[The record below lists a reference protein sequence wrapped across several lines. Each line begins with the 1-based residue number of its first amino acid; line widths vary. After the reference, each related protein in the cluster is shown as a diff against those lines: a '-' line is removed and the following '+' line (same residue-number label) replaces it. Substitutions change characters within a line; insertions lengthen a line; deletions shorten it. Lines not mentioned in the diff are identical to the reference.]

1 MPIEILM
8 PALSP
13 TMSKTGGKI
22 VKWCKKEQDRV
33 EVGDVIAEIETDKAI
48 MEFESVDEGVLAK
61 ILVSEGASGVP
72 VNQPIALMLEEGED
86 NSALDNYVPASTTN
100 VEAKK
105 EVEAHSS
112 TSSNSS
118 VPYGSSMSS
127 NSSASLNPST
137 LSNPLMS
144 SNPSVSP
151 NTSMPS
157 NSSVSSQCLTLGSRK
172 EENIKTI
179 GSRIKISPL
188 AKKMAQNENLDI
200 KRLKGTGPYG
210 RIIKADVLE
219 FLDGGIQIENCERL
233 SEDFIVEAS
242 NMRQVIAQR
251 LVESKQNIPHFY
263 LTVDCRVDKLI
274 SLKNEINSADENNKV
289 TINDLII
296 KAVAFS
302 MKKFPDVNSS
312 WIDDKILRYAN
323 IDISIAV
330 ALEDGL
336 ITPIVKN
343 ADKKS
348 ILFISKEVKDLVS
361 RARSGKLR
369 PEEFQGGGFTISNLG
384 MFGIKTF
391 SAIINPPQSCIMAV
405 GTSKKQPIVIN
416 EKIEIAEIM
425 TVTLSVDHRTVDG
438 ALGAKFL
445 NAFKHYIENPLAM
458 LLESA

>member
-22 VKWCKKEQDRV
+22 VKWCKKEQDKV
-33 EVGDVIAEIETDKAI
+33 EIGDVIAEIETDKAI

-61 ILVSEGASGVP
+61 ILVSEGTSGVP

-86 NSALDNYVPASTTN
+86 KSALDSVSATN
-100 VEAKK
+100 TKADK
-105 EVEAHSS
+105 EVEADF
-112 TSSNSS
+112 S
-118 VPYGSSMSS
+118 V
-127 NSSASLNPST
+127 
-137 LSNPLMS
+137 S
-144 SNPSVSP
+144 SNPSISSSS
-151 NTSMPS
+151 SM
-157 NSSVSSQCLTLGSRK
+157 SSQCLTLVSRK
-172 EENIKTI
+172 EEGAEGRT
-179 GSRIKISPL
+179 KISPL
-188 AKKMAQNENLDI
+188 AKKIAQNENVDI
-200 KRLKGTGPYG
+200 KQLKGTGPYG
-210 RIIKADVLE
+210 RIIKDDVLE
-219 FLDGGIQIENCERL
+219 FLDQTKSYERFEENTT
-233 SEDFIVEAS
+233 VEVS

-263 LTVDCRVDKLI
+263 LTVDCHVDKLI
-274 SLKNEINSADENNKV
+274 SLKNEVNSVDENNKV

-302 MKKFPDVNSS
+302 MKKFPDINSS
-312 WIDDKILRYAN
+312 WIDTKIVRYSN

-343 ADKKS
+343 ADEKS
-348 ILFISKEVKDLVS
+348 VLSISKEVKDLVS
-361 RARSGKLR
+361 RARSGKLK

-405 GTSKKQPIVIN
+405 GESKKQPVVIS

-425 TVTLSVDHRTVDG
+425 TVTLSVDHRAVDG

-445 NAFKHYIENPLAM
+445 NAFKYYIENPTVM
-458 LLESA
+458 LLEPLLL

>member
-22 VKWCKKEQDRV
+22 VKWCKKEQDKV

-48 MEFESVDEGVLAK
+48 MEFESIDEGILAK

-86 NSALDNYVPASTTN
+86 ESALNNYT
-100 VEAKK
+100 
-105 EVEAHSS
+105 S
-112 TSSNSS
+112 TSTNN
-118 VPYGSSMSS
+118 VVEKEIKKVIE
-127 NSSASLNPST
+127 SAVDNQKSKHQDLNEKP
-137 LSNPLMS
+137 MGH
-144 SNPSVSP
+144 
-151 NTSMPS
+151 
-157 NSSVSSQCLTLGSRK
+157 SSVSFQHVTLESRK
-172 EENIKTI
+172 KEPVSATQMTEGYAEGRT
-179 GSRIKISPL
+179 KISPL
-188 AKKMAQNENLDI
+188 ARKIAQNENVDI

-210 RIIKADVLE
+210 RIIKADILE
-219 FLDGGIQIENCERL
+219 YLDQTKNYERYEENTIIEV
-233 SEDFIVEAS
+233 SS
-242 NMRQVIAQR
+242 MRQVIAQR

-263 LTVDCRVDKLI
+263 LTIDCYVDKLI
-274 SLKNEINSADENNKV
+274 SFKNEVNSADENNKV

-302 MKKFPDVNSS
+302 MKKIPDINSS
-312 WIDDKILRYAN
+312 WIDNKIVKYSN
-323 IDISIAV
+323 IDVSIAV
-330 ALEDGL
+330 ALEGGL

-343 ADKKS
+343 ADEKG
-348 ILFISKEVKDLVS
+348 ILSISKEVKDLVS

-405 GTSKKQPIVIN
+405 GASKKQPVVIG

-445 NAFKHYIENPLAM
+445 NAFKHYIENPTVM
-458 LLESA
+458 LL

>member
-22 VKWCKKEQDRV
+22 VKWCKKEQDKV
-33 EVGDVIAEIETDKAI
+33 EIGDVIAEIETDKAI

-61 ILVSEGASGVP
+61 ILVSEGTSGVP
-72 VNQPIALMLEEGED
+72 VNQLIALMLEEGED
-86 NSALDNYVPASTTN
+86 KSALDLASAVNTK
-100 VEAKK
+100 VEK
-105 EVEAHSS
+105 EVEADF
-112 TSSNSS
+112 SSNPSISS
-118 VPYGSSMSS
+118 SSSMSS
-127 NSSASLNPST
+127 
-137 LSNPLMS
+137 
-144 SNPSVSP
+144 
-151 NTSMPS
+151 
-157 NSSVSSQCLTLGSRK
+157 QCVTLGSKK
-172 EENIKTI
+172 EDRATEN
-179 GSRIKISPL
+179 RIKISPL
-188 AKKMAQNENLDI
+188 AKKIAQNEGVDI

-219 FLDGGIQIENCERL
+219 FLDQTKSYERFEENTT
-233 SEDFIVEAS
+233 VEVS

-263 LTVDCRVDKLI
+263 LTVDCHVDKLI
-274 SLKNEINSADENNKV
+274 SLKNEVNSANENNKV

-302 MKKFPDVNSS
+302 MKKFPDINSS
-312 WIDDKILRYAN
+312 WIDTKIVRYSN

-343 ADKKS
+343 ADEKS
-348 ILFISKEVKDLVS
+348 VLSISKEVKDLVS
-361 RARSGKLR
+361 RARSGKLK

-405 GTSKKQPIVIN
+405 GESKKQPVVIG
-416 EKIEIAEIM
+416 EKIEVAEIM
-425 TVTLSVDHRTVDG
+425 TVTLSVDHRAVDG

-445 NAFKHYIENPLAM
+445 NAFKYYIENPTVM
-458 LLESA
+458 LLEPLLL

>member
-22 VKWCKKEQDRV
+22 VKWCKKEQDKV
-33 EVGDVIAEIETDKAI
+33 EIGDVIAEIETDKAI

-61 ILVSEGASGVP
+61 ILVSEGTSGVP
-72 VNQPIALMLEEGED
+72 VNQLIALMLEEGED
-86 NSALDNYVPASTTN
+86 KSALDLASAINTK
-100 VEAKK
+100 VEK
-105 EVEAHSS
+105 EVGADF
-112 TSSNSS
+112 S
-118 VPYGSSMSS
+118 V
-127 NSSASLNPST
+127 
-137 LSNPLMS
+137 S
-144 SNPSVSP
+144 SNPSISSSSLMSP
-151 NTSMPS
+151 
-157 NSSVSSQCLTLGSRK
+157 QCVTLGSKK
-172 EENIKTI
+172 EDRATEN
-179 GSRIKISPL
+179 RIKVSPL
-188 AKKMAQNENLDI
+188 AKKIAQNEGVDI

-219 FLDGGIQIENCERL
+219 FLDQTKSYDRFEENTT
-233 SEDFIVEAS
+233 VEVS

-263 LTVDCRVDKLI
+263 LTVDCHVDKLI
-274 SLKNEINSADENNKV
+274 SLKNEVNSANENNKV

-302 MKKFPDVNSS
+302 MKKFPDINSS
-312 WIDDKILRYAN
+312 WIDTKIVRYSN

-343 ADKKS
+343 ADEKS
-348 ILFISKEVKDLVS
+348 VLSISKEVKDLVN

-405 GTSKKQPIVIN
+405 GASKKQPVVIS
-416 EKIEIAEIM
+416 EKIEIAEVM
-425 TVTLSVDHRTVDG
+425 TVTLSVDHRAVDG

-445 NAFKHYIENPLAM
+445 NAFKYYIENPAVM
-458 LLESA
+458 LLEPLLL

>member
-22 VKWCKKEQDRV
+22 VKWCKKEQDKV
-33 EVGDVIAEIETDKAI
+33 EIGDVIAEIETDKAI

-61 ILVSEGASGVP
+61 ILVSEGTGGVP
-72 VNQPIALMLEEGED
+72 VNQLIALMLEEGED
-86 NSALDNYVPASTTN
+86 KSALDLASAINTK
-100 VEAKK
+100 VEK
-105 EVEAHSS
+105 EVEADFSV
-112 TSSNSS
+112 SSNPSISS
-118 VPYGSSMSS
+118 SSSMSS
-127 NSSASLNPST
+127 
-137 LSNPLMS
+137 
-144 SNPSVSP
+144 
-151 NTSMPS
+151 
-157 NSSVSSQCLTLGSRK
+157 QCVTLGSKK
-172 EENIKTI
+172 EDRATEN
-179 GSRIKISPL
+179 RIKVSPL
-188 AKKMAQNENLDI
+188 AKKIAQNEGVDI

-219 FLDGGIQIENCERL
+219 FLDQTKSYERFEENTT
-233 SEDFIVEAS
+233 VEVS

-263 LTVDCRVDKLI
+263 LTVDCHVDKLI
-274 SLKNEINSADENNKV
+274 SLKNEVNSANENNKV

-302 MKKFPDVNSS
+302 MKKFPDINSS
-312 WIDDKILRYAN
+312 WIDTKIVRYSN

-343 ADKKS
+343 ADEKS
-348 ILFISKEVKDLVS
+348 VLSISKEVKDLVS
-361 RARSGKLR
+361 RARSGKLK

-405 GTSKKQPIVIN
+405 GESKKQPVVIG

-425 TVTLSVDHRTVDG
+425 TVTLSVDHRAVDG

-445 NAFKHYIENPLAM
+445 NAFKYYIENPTVM
-458 LLESA
+458 LLEPLLL

>member
-22 VKWCKKEQDRV
+22 VKWHKKEQDKV

-61 ILVSEGASGVP
+61 ILVIEGTSGVP
-72 VNQPIALMLEEGED
+72 VNQLIALMLEEGED
-86 NSALDNYVPASTTN
+86 SSVLNNYTSTSINSAV
-100 VEAKK
+100 KK
-105 EVEAHSS
+105 EVTKSAVDNQKSEHQDLNGKP
-112 TSSNSS
+112 TSHSS
-118 VPYGSSMSS
+118 VPFQRVTRRKE
-127 NSSASLNPST
+127 P
-137 LSNPLMS
+137 
-144 SNPSVSP
+144 
-151 NTSMPS
+151 
-157 NSSVSSQCLTLGSRK
+157 VSSTGMTEGYVEGR
-172 EENIKTI
+172 T
-179 GSRIKISPL
+179 KISPL
-188 AKKMAQNENLDI
+188 AKKIAQNEGVDV

-219 FLDGGIQIENCERL
+219 SLSSGIHTESPE
-233 SEDFIVEAS
+233 IVEVS

-251 LVESKQNIPHFY
+251 LTESKQNVPHFY
-263 LTVDCRVDKLI
+263 LTVDCQVDKLI

-302 MKKFPDVNSS
+302 MKKFPDINSS
-312 WIDDKILRYAN
+312 WIDNKILRYSN

-343 ADKKS
+343 ADKKG
-348 ILFISKEVKDLVS
+348 ILSISKEVKDLVS
-361 RARSGKLR
+361 RARSGKLK

-384 MFGIKTF
+384 MFGIKAF

-405 GTSKKQPIVIN
+405 GASKKQPIVIN

-425 TVTLSVDHRTVDG
+425 TVTLSVDHRAVDG
-438 ALGAKFL
+438 ALGAKESSGDAYL
-445 NAFKHYIENPLAM
+445 KPISIVITKLIPLS
-458 LLESA
+458 L

>member
-22 VKWCKKEQDRV
+22 VKWCKKEQDKV
-33 EVGDVIAEIETDKAI
+33 EIGDVIAEIETDKAI

-61 ILVSEGASGVP
+61 ILVSEGTSGVP
-72 VNQPIALMLEEGED
+72 VNHPIALILEEGED
-86 NSALDNYVPASTTN
+86 KSALDSVSATN
-100 VEAKK
+100 TKAEK
-105 EVEAHSS
+105 EVEADF
-112 TSSNSS
+112 S
-118 VPYGSSMSS
+118 VS
-127 NSSASLNPST
+127 
-137 LSNPLMS
+137 SNPLIS
-144 SNPSVSP
+144 S
-151 NTSMPS
+151 
-157 NSSVSSQCLTLGSRK
+157 SSLMSSQCLKLGSRK
-172 EENIKTI
+172 EEGAEGRT
-179 GSRIKISPL
+179 KISPL
-188 AKKMAQNENLDI
+188 AKKIAQNENVDI
-200 KRLKGTGPYG
+200 KQLKGTGPYG
-210 RIIKADVLE
+210 RIIKDDVLE
-219 FLDGGIQIENCERL
+219 FLDQTKSYERFEENTT
-233 SEDFIVEAS
+233 VEVS

-263 LTVDCRVDKLI
+263 LTVDCHVDKLI
-274 SLKNEINSADENNKV
+274 SLKNEVNSVDENNKV

-302 MKKFPDVNSS
+302 MKKFPDINSS
-312 WIDDKILRYAN
+312 WIDTKIVRYSN

-343 ADKKS
+343 ADEKS
-348 ILFISKEVKDLVS
+348 VLSISKEVKDLVG
-361 RARSGKLR
+361 RARSGKLK

-405 GTSKKQPIVIN
+405 GESKKQPVVIG

-425 TVTLSVDHRTVDG
+425 TVTLSVDHRAVDG

-445 NAFKHYIENPLAM
+445 NAFKYYIENPTVM
-458 LLESA
+458 LLEPLLL

>member
-13 TMSKTGGKI
+13 TMSKIGGKI
-22 VKWCKKEQDRV
+22 VKWCKKEQDKV

-48 MEFESVDEGVLAK
+48 MEFESIDEGILAK

-86 NSALDNYVPASTTN
+86 ESALNNYTSTSTNNVVEKEIKKVIESAVDNQKSKHQDLNEKPTGHSPVSFQRVTLESRN
-100 VEAKK
+100 Q
-105 EVEAHSS
+105 EVWIPVSS
-112 TSSNSS
+112 TGMTEG
-118 VPYGSSMSS
+118 YAEGR
-127 NSSASLNPST
+127 T
-137 LSNPLMS
+137 
-144 SNPSVSP
+144 
-151 NTSMPS
+151 
-157 NSSVSSQCLTLGSRK
+157 
-172 EENIKTI
+172 
-179 GSRIKISPL
+179 KISPL
-188 AKKMAQNENLDI
+188 AKKIAQNENVDI

-210 RIIKADVLE
+210 RIIKADILE
-219 FLDGGIQIENCERL
+219 CLDQTKNYERYEENTIIEV
-233 SEDFIVEAS
+233 SS
-242 NMRQVIAQR
+242 MRQVIAQR

-263 LTVDCRVDKLI
+263 LTIDCYVDKLV
-274 SLKNEINSADENNKV
+274 SLKNEVNSANENNKV

-302 MKKFPDVNSS
+302 MKKIPDINSS
-312 WIDDKILRYAN
+312 WIDNKIVKYSN

-330 ALEDGL
+330 ALEGGL

-343 ADKKS
+343 ADKKG
-348 ILFISKEVKDLVS
+348 ILSISKEVKDLVS
-361 RARSGKLR
+361 RARSGKLK

-405 GTSKKQPIVIN
+405 GASKKQPVVID

-425 TVTLSVDHRTVDG
+425 TVTLSVDHRAVDG

-445 NAFKHYIENPLAM
+445 NAFKHYIENPTVM
-458 LLESA
+458 LL

>member
-22 VKWCKKEQDRV
+22 VKWCKKEQDKV
-33 EVGDVIAEIETDKAI
+33 EIGDVIAEIETDKAI

-61 ILVSEGASGVP
+61 ILVSEGTSGVP
-72 VNQPIALMLEEGED
+72 VNQLIALMLEEGED
-86 NSALDNYVPASTTN
+86 KSALDLASAINTK
-100 VEAKK
+100 VEK
-105 EVEAHSS
+105 EVEADF
-112 TSSNSS
+112 S
-118 VPYGSSMSS
+118 V
-127 NSSASLNPST
+127 
-137 LSNPLMS
+137 S
-144 SNPSVSP
+144 SNPSI
-151 NTSMPS
+151 
-157 NSSVSSQCLTLGSRK
+157 SSSSLMSSQCVTLGSKK
-172 EENIKTI
+172 EDRATEN
-179 GSRIKISPL
+179 RIKVSPL
-188 AKKMAQNENLDI
+188 AKKIAQNEGVDI

-219 FLDGGIQIENCERL
+219 FLDQTKSYERFEENTT
-233 SEDFIVEAS
+233 VEVS

-263 LTVDCRVDKLI
+263 LTVDCHVDKLI
-274 SLKNEINSADENNKV
+274 SLKNEVNSANENNKV

-302 MKKFPDVNSS
+302 MKKFPDINSS
-312 WIDDKILRYAN
+312 WIDTKIVRYSN

-343 ADKKS
+343 ADEKS
-348 ILFISKEVKDLVS
+348 VLSISKEVKDLVN

-405 GTSKKQPIVIN
+405 GASKKQPVVIS
-416 EKIEIAEIM
+416 EKIEIAEVM
-425 TVTLSVDHRTVDG
+425 TVTLSVDHRAVDG
-438 ALGAKFL
+438 ALGSKFL
-445 NAFKHYIENPLAM
+445 NAFKYYIENPTVM
-458 LLESA
+458 LLEPLLL

>member
-22 VKWCKKEQDRV
+22 VKWHKKEQDKV

-48 MEFESVDEGVLAK
+48 MEFESIDEGVLAK
-61 ILVSEGASGVP
+61 ILVTEGTSGVP
-72 VNQPIALMLEEGED
+72 VNQPIALMLEDGED
-86 NSALDNYVPASTTN
+86 ESALDNYVSASATN
-100 VEAKK
+100 IEAKK
-105 EVEAHSS
+105 EVETNSLVP
-112 TSSNSS
+112 SNSS
-118 VPYGSSMSS
+118 INSPMSS
-127 NSSASLNPST
+127 NSS
-137 LSNPLMS
+137 M
-144 SNPSVSP
+144 
-151 NTSMPS
+151 
-157 NSSVSSQCLTLGSRK
+157 SSQCLTLGSRK
-172 EENIKTI
+172 EEGTE
-179 GSRIKISPL
+179 GRTKISPL
-188 AKKMAQNENLDI
+188 AKKIAQNEGVNVQQ
-200 KRLKGTGPYG
+200 LKGTGPYG

-219 FLDGGIQIENCERL
+219 SLGSGIHTESPEK
-233 SEDFIVEAS
+233 DTIVEVS

-251 LVESKQNIPHFY
+251 LTESKQNVPHFY
-263 LTVDCRVDKLI
+263 LTVDCQVDKLI

-296 KAVAFS
+296 KAAAFS
-302 MKKFPDVNSS
+302 MKKFPDINSS
-312 WIDDKILRYAN
+312 WIDNKILKYSN
-323 IDISIAV
+323 VDISIAV

-343 ADKKS
+343 ADKKG
-348 ILFISKEVKDLVS
+348 ILSISKEVKDLVS

-384 MFGIKTF
+384 MFGIKAF

-405 GTSKKQPIVIN
+405 GASKKQPIVMN

-425 TVTLSVDHRTVDG
+425 TVTLSVDHRAVDG

-445 NAFKHYIENPLAM
+445 NAFKHYIENPLVMFIETAVTY
-458 LLESA
+458 

>member
-13 TMSKTGGKI
+13 TMSKNGGKI
-22 VKWCKKEQDRV
+22 VKWHKKEQDKV

-48 MEFESVDEGVLAK
+48 MEFESVDEGVIAK
-61 ILVSEGASGVP
+61 ILVTEGTSGVP
-72 VNQPIALMLEEGED
+72 VNQPIALMLEEGEGE
-86 NSALDNYVPASTTN
+86 SALDNYVSASATN
-100 VEAKK
+100 IEAKK
-105 EVEAHSS
+105 EVETNPSVPSNSS
-112 TSSNSS
+112 MLPNSSISSNSS
-118 VPYGSSMSS
+118 I
-127 NSSASLNPST
+127 
-137 LSNPLMS
+137 LSNPPMS
-144 SNPSVSP
+144 F
-151 NTSMPS
+151 
-157 NSSVSSQCLTLGSRK
+157 NSSISSQCLTLGSNSSMSSQCVTLGSRK
-172 EENIKTI
+172 EEDTKTTE
-179 GSRIKISPL
+179 GRIKISPL
-188 AKKMAQNENLDI
+188 AKKIAQNEGVDVQQ
-200 KRLKGTGPYG
+200 LKGTGPYG

-219 FLDGGIQIENCERL
+219 SLGSGTRIESRERPE
-233 SEDFIVEAS
+233 EDTMVEVS

-251 LVESKQNIPHFY
+251 LTESKQNVPHFY

-302 MKKFPDVNSS
+302 MKKFPDINSS
-312 WIDDKILRYAN
+312 WIDNKILKYSN
-323 IDISIAV
+323 VDISIAV

-343 ADKKS
+343 ADKKG
-348 ILFISKEVKDLVS
+348 ILSISKEVKDLVS

-384 MFGIKTF
+384 MFGIKAF

-405 GTSKKQPIVIN
+405 GASKKQPIVMN

-425 TVTLSVDHRTVDG
+425 TVTLSVDHRAVDG

-445 NAFKHYIENPLAM
+445 NAFKHYIESPLAM
-458 LLESA
+458 LI

>member
-22 VKWCKKEQDRV
+22 VKWHKKEQDKV

-61 ILVSEGASGVP
+61 ILVTEGISGVP

-86 NSALDNYVPASTTN
+86 SSVLNNYTSTSINSAV
-100 VEAKK
+100 KK
-105 EVEAHSS
+105 EVTKSAVDNQKSEHQDLNGKP
-112 TSSNSS
+112 TSH
-118 VPYGSSMSS
+118 
-127 NSSASLNPST
+127 
-137 LSNPLMS
+137 
-144 SNPSVSP
+144 
-151 NTSMPS
+151 
-157 NSSVSSQCLTLGSRK
+157 SSVSFQRMTRRK
-172 EENIKTI
+172 EPVSATQMTEGYAEGRT
-179 GSRIKISPL
+179 KISPL
-188 AKKMAQNENLDI
+188 AKKIAQNEGVDV
-200 KRLKGTGPYG
+200 KQLKGTGPYG

-219 FLDGGIQIENCERL
+219 FLDGDIQIKNHER
-233 SEDFIVEAS
+233 SNEDTVVKVS

-251 LVESKQNIPHFY
+251 LTESKQNVPHFY
-263 LTVDCRVDKLI
+263 LTADCQVDKLI
-274 SLKNEINSADENNKV
+274 SLKNEISSADENNKV

-296 KAVAFS
+296 KAAAFS
-302 MKKFPDVNSS
+302 MKKFPDINSS
-312 WIDDKILRYAN
+312 WIDNKILKYSN
-323 IDISIAV
+323 VDISIAV

-343 ADKKS
+343 ADKKG
-348 ILFISKEVKDLVS
+348 ILSISKEVKDLVS

-384 MFGIKTF
+384 MFGIKAF

-405 GTSKKQPIVIN
+405 GASKKQPIVMN

-425 TVTLSVDHRTVDG
+425 TVTLSVDHRAVDG

-445 NAFKHYIENPLAM
+445 NAFKYYIENPVAM
-458 LLESA
+458 FLEYC

>member
-1 MPIEILM
+1 MNRSLNAKSMPIEILM

-22 VKWCKKEQDRV
+22 VKWHKKEQDKV

-48 MEFESVDEGVLAK
+48 MEFESIDEGVLAK
-61 ILVSEGASGVP
+61 ILVTEGTSGVP

-86 NSALDNYVPASTTN
+86 ESALNNYTSTSINSAV
-100 VEAKK
+100 KK
-105 EVEAHSS
+105 EVTKSAVDNQKSEHQDLNGKPISHSS
-112 TSSNSS
+112 VSFQR
-118 VPYGSSMSS
+118 V
-127 NSSASLNPST
+127 T
-137 LSNPLMS
+137 LE
-144 SNPSVSP
+144 SNPS
-151 NTSMPS
+151 M
-157 NSSVSSQCLTLGSRK
+157 SSQCLTLGSRK
-172 EENIKTI
+172 EEDTKTTE
-179 GSRIKISPL
+179 GRIKISPL
-188 AKKMAQNENLDI
+188 AKKIAQNEGVNVQQ
-200 KRLKGTGPYG
+200 LKGTGPYG

-219 FLDGGIQIENCERL
+219 FLGSGIHNESPEK
-233 SEDFIVEAS
+233 DTIVEVS

-251 LVESKQNIPHFY
+251 LTESKQNVPHFY
-263 LTVDCRVDKLI
+263 LTVDCQVDKLI

-302 MKKFPDVNSS
+302 MKKFPDINSS
-312 WIDDKILRYAN
+312 WIDNKILKYSN
-323 IDISIAV
+323 VDISIAV

-343 ADKKS
+343 ADKKG
-348 ILFISKEVKDLVS
+348 ILSISKEVKDLVS
-361 RARSGKLR
+361 RARSGKLK

-384 MFGIKTF
+384 MFGIKAF

-405 GTSKKQPIVIN
+405 GASKKQPIVMN

-445 NAFKHYIENPLAM
+445 NTFKHYIENPLVMFIETAVTY
-458 LLESA
+458 

>member
-22 VKWCKKEQDRV
+22 VKWHKKEQDKV

-61 ILVSEGASGVP
+61 ILVTEGTSGVP

-86 NSALDNYVPASTTN
+86 ESALGNYVSASATN
-100 VEAKK
+100 IEAKK
-105 EVEAHSS
+105 EVETNPSLP
-112 TSSNSS
+112 SNSS
-118 VPYGSSMSS
+118 I
-127 NSSASLNPST
+127 NP
-137 LSNPLMS
+137 PMS
-144 SNPSVSP
+144 SNPSMSSQRVTLESNP
-151 NTSMPS
+151 SM
-157 NSSVSSQCLTLGSRK
+157 SSQCLTLGSRRK
-172 EENIKTI
+172 EEWIPVSST
-179 GSRIKISPL
+179 GMTEGYAEGRIKISPL
-188 AKKMAQNENLDI
+188 AKKIAQNEGVNVQQ
-200 KRLKGTGPYG
+200 LKGTGPYG

-219 FLDGGIQIENCERL
+219 FLGSGIHTESPEK
-233 SEDFIVEAS
+233 DTIVEVS

-251 LVESKQNIPHFY
+251 LTESKQNVPHFY
-263 LTVDCRVDKLI
+263 LTVDCQVDKLI

-289 TINDLII
+289 TINDLVI

-302 MKKFPDVNSS
+302 MKKFPDINSS
-312 WIDDKILRYAN
+312 WIDNKILKYSN

-330 ALEDGL
+330 GLEDGL

-343 ADKKS
+343 ADKKG
-348 ILFISKEVKDLVS
+348 ILSISKEVKDLVS
-361 RARSGKLR
+361 RARSGKLK

-384 MFGIKTF
+384 MFGIKAF

-405 GTSKKQPIVIN
+405 GASKKQPIIVN
-416 EKIEIAEIM
+416 DKIEIAEIM
-425 TVTLSVDHRTVDG
+425 TVTLSVDHRAVDG

-445 NAFKHYIENPLAM
+445 NAFKHYIENPLVIFIETAVTY
-458 LLESA
+458 

>member
-22 VKWCKKEQDRV
+22 VKWCKKEQDKV
-33 EVGDVIAEIETDKAI
+33 EIGDVIAEIETDKAI

-61 ILVSEGASGVP
+61 ILVSEGTSGVP
-72 VNQPIALMLEEGED
+72 VNQLIALMLEEGED
-86 NSALDNYVPASTTN
+86 KSALDLASAINTK
-100 VEAKK
+100 VEK
-105 EVEAHSS
+105 EVEADF
-112 TSSNSS
+112 SSNPSISS
-118 VPYGSSMSS
+118 SSSMSS
-127 NSSASLNPST
+127 
-137 LSNPLMS
+137 
-144 SNPSVSP
+144 
-151 NTSMPS
+151 
-157 NSSVSSQCLTLGSRK
+157 QCVTLGSKK
-172 EENIKTI
+172 EDRAIEN
-179 GSRIKISPL
+179 RIKVSPL
-188 AKKMAQNENLDI
+188 AKKIAQNEGIDI

-210 RIIKADVLE
+210 RVIKADVLE
-219 FLDGGIQIENCERL
+219 FLDQTKSYERFEEN
-233 SEDFIVEAS
+233 ITVEVS

-263 LTVDCRVDKLI
+263 LTVDCHVDKLI
-274 SLKNEINSADENNKV
+274 SLKNEVNSANENNKV

-302 MKKFPDVNSS
+302 MKKFPDINSS
-312 WIDDKILRYAN
+312 WVDTKIVRYSN

-343 ADKKS
+343 ADEKS
-348 ILFISKEVKDLVS
+348 VLSISKEVKDLVS
-361 RARSGKLR
+361 RARSGKLK

-405 GTSKKQPIVIN
+405 GESKKQPVVIG

-425 TVTLSVDHRTVDG
+425 TVTLSVDHRAVDG

-445 NAFKHYIENPLAM
+445 NAFKYYIENPTVM
-458 LLESA
+458 LLEPLLL

>member
-13 TMSKTGGKI
+13 TMNKAGGKI
-22 VKWCKKEQDRV
+22 VKWCKKEQDKV

-61 ILVSEGASGVP
+61 ILVSEGTSGVP
-72 VNQPIALMLEEGED
+72 VNQAIALMLEEGED
-86 NSALDNYVPASTTN
+86 ESVLNLASANN
-100 VEAKK
+100 I
-105 EVEAHSS
+105 EVEKKVEVE
-112 TSSNSS
+112 SN
-118 VPYGSSMSS
+118 SSMSS
-127 NSSASLNPST
+127 I
-137 LSNPLMS
+137 LSD
-144 SNPSVSP
+144 SP
-151 NTSMPS
+151 I
-157 NSSVSSQCLTLGSRK
+157 SSQCLTRK
-172 EENIKTI
+172 EDTKTI
-179 GSRIKISPL
+179 ESRAKISPL
-188 AKKMAQNENLDI
+188 ARKIAQNEGVDI
-200 KRLKGTGPYG
+200 KRLKGTGPYD
-210 RIIKADVLE
+210 RIVKADVLE
-219 FLDGGIQIENCERL
+219 FLDKTKNYER
-233 SEDFIVEAS
+233 SERDTIVEVS

-263 LTVDCRVDKLI
+263 LTVDCNIDKLI
-274 SLKNEINSADENNKV
+274 SLKNAINSADENNKV

-302 MKKFPDVNSS
+302 MKKFPDINSS
-312 WIDDKILRYAN
+312 WIDNKIVRYSN

-330 ALEDGL
+330 ALDDGL
-336 ITPIVKN
+336 ITPIVKS

-348 ILFISKEVKDLVS
+348 ILSISKEVKDLVS

-405 GTSKKQPIVIN
+405 GASKKQPIVIG
-416 EKIEIAEIM
+416 EKIEVAEIM
-425 TVTLSVDHRTVDG
+425 TITLSVDHRAVDG

-445 NAFKHYIENPLAM
+445 NTFKHYMENPVAM
-458 LLESA
+458 FLEYC

>member
-22 VKWCKKEQDRV
+22 VKWCKKEQDKV
-33 EVGDVIAEIETDKAI
+33 EIGDVIAEIETDKAI

-61 ILVSEGASGVP
+61 ILVSEGTSGVP
-72 VNQPIALMLEEGED
+72 VNQLIALMLEEGED
-86 NSALDNYVPASTTN
+86 KSALDLASAINTK
-100 VEAKK
+100 VEK
-105 EVEAHSS
+105 EVEADFSV
-112 TSSNSS
+112 SSNPSISS
-118 VPYGSSMSS
+118 SSSMSS
-127 NSSASLNPST
+127 
-137 LSNPLMS
+137 
-144 SNPSVSP
+144 
-151 NTSMPS
+151 
-157 NSSVSSQCLTLGSRK
+157 QCVTLGSKK
-172 EENIKTI
+172 EDRATEN
-179 GSRIKISPL
+179 RIKVSPL
-188 AKKMAQNENLDI
+188 AKKIAQNEGVDI

-210 RIIKADVLE
+210 RVIKADVLE
-219 FLDGGIQIENCERL
+219 FLDQTKSYERFEENTT
-233 SEDFIVEAS
+233 VEVS

-263 LTVDCRVDKLI
+263 LTVDCHVDKLI
-274 SLKNEINSADENNKV
+274 SLKNEVNSANENNKV

-302 MKKFPDVNSS
+302 MKKFPDINSS
-312 WIDDKILRYAN
+312 WIDTKIVKYSN

-343 ADKKS
+343 ADEKS
-348 ILFISKEVKDLVS
+348 VLSISKEVKDLVS
-361 RARSGKLR
+361 RARSGKLK

-405 GTSKKQPIVIN
+405 GESKKQPVVIG

-425 TVTLSVDHRTVDG
+425 TVTLSVDHRAVDG

-445 NAFKHYIENPLAM
+445 NAFKYYIENPTVM
-458 LLESA
+458 LLEPLLL

>member
-22 VKWCKKEQDRV
+22 VKWCKKEQDKV
-33 EVGDVIAEIETDKAI
+33 EIGDVIAEIETDKAI

-61 ILVSEGASGVP
+61 ILVSEGTSGVP
-72 VNQPIALMLEEGED
+72 VNQLIALMLEEGED
-86 NSALDNYVPASTTN
+86 KSALDLASAINTK
-100 VEAKK
+100 VEK
-105 EVEAHSS
+105 EVEADFSV
-112 TSSNSS
+112 SSNPSISS
-118 VPYGSSMSS
+118 SSSMSS
-127 NSSASLNPST
+127 
-137 LSNPLMS
+137 
-144 SNPSVSP
+144 
-151 NTSMPS
+151 
-157 NSSVSSQCLTLGSRK
+157 QCVTLGSKK
-172 EENIKTI
+172 EDRATEN
-179 GSRIKISPL
+179 RIKVSPL
-188 AKKMAQNENLDI
+188 AKKIAQNEGVDI

-219 FLDGGIQIENCERL
+219 FLDQTKSYERFEENTT
-233 SEDFIVEAS
+233 VEVS
-242 NMRQVIAQR
+242 NMRQVIAKR

-263 LTVDCRVDKLI
+263 LTVDCHVDKLI
-274 SLKNEINSADENNKV
+274 SLKNEVNSANENNKV

-302 MKKFPDVNSS
+302 MKKFPDINSS
-312 WIDDKILRYAN
+312 WIDTKIVKYSN

-343 ADKKS
+343 ADEKS
-348 ILFISKEVKDLVS
+348 VLSISKEVKDLVN

-405 GTSKKQPIVIN
+405 GASKKQPVVIS
-416 EKIEIAEIM
+416 EKIEIAEVM
-425 TVTLSVDHRTVDG
+425 TVTLSVDHRAVDG

-445 NAFKHYIENPLAM
+445 NAFKYYIENPTVM
-458 LLESA
+458 LLEPLLL

>member
-1 MPIEILM
+1 MNRSLNAKSMPIEILM

-22 VKWCKKEQDRV
+22 VKWHKKEQDKV

-48 MEFESVDEGVLAK
+48 MEFESIDEGVLAK
-61 ILVSEGASGVP
+61 ILVTEGTSDVP

-86 NSALDNYVPASTTN
+86 ESALNNYTSTSINSAV
-100 VEAKK
+100 KK
-105 EVEAHSS
+105 EVTKSAVDNQKSEHQDLNGKPISHSS
-112 TSSNSS
+112 VSFQR
-118 VPYGSSMSS
+118 V
-127 NSSASLNPST
+127 T
-137 LSNPLMS
+137 LE
-144 SNPSVSP
+144 SNPS
-151 NTSMPS
+151 M
-157 NSSVSSQCLTLGSRK
+157 SSQCLTLGSRK
-172 EENIKTI
+172 EEDTKTTE
-179 GSRIKISPL
+179 GRIKISPL
-188 AKKMAQNENLDI
+188 AKKIAQNEGVNVQQ
-200 KRLKGTGPYG
+200 LKGTGPYG

-219 FLDGGIQIENCERL
+219 FLGSGIHTESPEK
-233 SEDFIVEAS
+233 DTIVEVS

-251 LVESKQNIPHFY
+251 LTESKQNVPHFY
-263 LTVDCRVDKLI
+263 LTVDCQVDKLI

-302 MKKFPDVNSS
+302 MKKFPDINSS
-312 WIDDKILRYAN
+312 WIDNKILKYSN
-323 IDISIAV
+323 VDISIAV

-343 ADKKS
+343 ADKKG
-348 ILFISKEVKDLVS
+348 ILSISKEVKDLVS
-361 RARSGKLR
+361 RARSGKLK

-384 MFGIKTF
+384 MFGIKAF

-405 GTSKKQPIVIN
+405 GASKKQPIVMN

-445 NAFKHYIENPLAM
+445 NTFKHYIENPLVMFIETAVTY
-458 LLESA
+458 

>member
-22 VKWCKKEQDRV
+22 VKWCKKEQDKV
-33 EVGDVIAEIETDKAI
+33 EIGDVIAEIETDKAI

-61 ILVSEGASGVP
+61 ILVSEGTSGVP
-72 VNQPIALMLEEGED
+72 VNQLIALMLEEGED
-86 NSALDNYVPASTTN
+86 KSALDLASAINTK
-100 VEAKK
+100 VEK
-105 EVEAHSS
+105 EVKADFSV
-112 TSSNSS
+112 SSNPSISS
-118 VPYGSSMSS
+118 SSSMSS
-127 NSSASLNPST
+127 
-137 LSNPLMS
+137 
-144 SNPSVSP
+144 
-151 NTSMPS
+151 
-157 NSSVSSQCLTLGSRK
+157 QCVTLGSKK
-172 EENIKTI
+172 EDRATEN
-179 GSRIKISPL
+179 RIKVSPL
-188 AKKMAQNENLDI
+188 AKKIAQNEGVDI

-219 FLDGGIQIENCERL
+219 FLDQTKSYERFEENTT
-233 SEDFIVEAS
+233 VEVS

-263 LTVDCRVDKLI
+263 LTVDCHVDKLI
-274 SLKNEINSADENNKV
+274 SLKNEVNSANENNKV

-302 MKKFPDVNSS
+302 MKKFPDINSS
-312 WIDDKILRYAN
+312 WIDTKIVKYSN

-343 ADKKS
+343 ADEKS
-348 ILFISKEVKDLVS
+348 VLSISKEVKDLVN

-405 GTSKKQPIVIN
+405 GASKKQPVVIS
-416 EKIEIAEIM
+416 EKIEIAEVM
-425 TVTLSVDHRTVDG
+425 TVTLSVDHRAVDG

-445 NAFKHYIENPLAM
+445 NAFKYYIENPTVM
-458 LLESA
+458 LLEPLLL

>member
-1 MPIEILM
+1 M

-22 VKWCKKEQDRV
+22 VKWCKKEQNRV

-61 ILVSEGASGVP
+61 ILVPEGASGVP

-86 NSALDNYVPASTTN
+86 SSALDNYVTVSTTN

-105 EVEAHSS
+105 EAEARSS
-112 TSSNSS
+112 TSSNSAA
-118 VPYGSSMSS
+118 PF
-127 NSSASLNPST
+127 NPST
-137 LSNPLMS
+137 LSNPLMPSDSSVS
-144 SNPSVSP
+144 SNPSVS
-151 NTSMPS
+151 SK
-157 NSSVSSQCLTLGSRK
+157 CLTLGSRK
-172 EENIKTI
+172 EENTKTTE
-179 GSRIKISPL
+179 GRIKISPL
-188 AKKMAQNENLDI
+188 AKKIAQNENLDI

-219 FLDGGIQIENCERL
+219 FLDGGVQIENSERS
-233 SEDFIVEAS
+233 SEDVIVKVS

-251 LVESKQNIPHFY
+251 LIESKQNIPHFY

-274 SLKNEINSADENNKV
+274 SLKNEINSADKNNKV

-302 MKKFPDVNSS
+302 MRKFPDVNSS

-348 ILFISKEVKDLVS
+348 VLSISKEVKDLVS

-416 EKIEIAEIM
+416 EKIEIAEIIM
-425 TVTLSVDHRTVDG
+425 VTLSVDHRTADG
-438 ALGAKFL
+438 ALGARFL

-458 LLESA
+458 LLESV

>member
-48 MEFESVDEGVLAK
+48 MEFESVDEGILAK
-61 ILVSEGASGVP
+61 ILISEGASGVP

-86 NSALDNYVPASTTN
+86 NSALDNYVLASTTN

-118 VPYGSSMSS
+118 VPDNSSMSS
-127 NSSASLNPST
+127 NSSAS
-137 LSNPLMS
+137 SNPL
-144 SNPSVSP
+144 VSP
-151 NTSMPS
+151 NTSMPFHPSVSS
-157 NSSVSSQCLTLGSRK
+157 NPSMSSQCLTLESRK
-172 EENIKTI
+172 EEDTKTTE
-179 GSRIKISPL
+179 SRIKISPL
-188 AKKMAQNENLDI
+188 AKKIAQNENVDI
-200 KRLKGTGPYG
+200 KRLKGTGPYS

-219 FLDGGIQIENCERL
+219 FLDGGVQIENRERS
-233 SEDFIVEAS
+233 SEDVIIKAS

-251 LVESKQNIPHFY
+251 LIESKQNIPHFY
-263 LTVDCRVDKLI
+263 LTIDCRVDKLI
-274 SLKNEINSADENNKV
+274 SLKNEINSADGNNKV

-312 WIDDKILRYAN
+312 WIDDKILKYAN

-348 ILFISKEVKDLVS
+348 ILSISKEVKDLVS

-391 SAIINPPQSCIMAV
+391 SAIINQPQSCIMAV

-425 TVTLSVDHRTVDG
+425 MVTLSVDHRTVDG

-445 NAFKHYIENPLAM
+445 NAFKHYIENPIAM

>member
-22 VKWCKKEQDRV
+22 VKWYKKEQDRV

-72 VNQPIALMLEEGED
+72 VNQPIALMLEEEED
-86 NSALDNYVPASTTN
+86 SSALDSYVSASTTN

-105 EVEAHSS
+105 EVEAHPS

-118 VPYGSSMSS
+118 
-127 NSSASLNPST
+127 ASFNPST
-137 LSNPLMS
+137 LSNPLM
-144 SNPSVSP
+144 
-151 NTSMPS
+151 PS
-157 NSSVSSQCLTLGSRK
+157 NSSVSSDPLMSSQCLTLGSRK
-172 EENIKTI
+172 EENTKTTE
-179 GSRIKISPL
+179 GRIKISPL
-188 AKKMAQNENLDI
+188 AKKIAQNENLDI
-200 KRLKGTGPYG
+200 KRLKGTGLYG

-219 FLDGGIQIENCERL
+219 FLDGGVQIENRERL
-233 SEDFIVEAS
+233 SEDVIVEAS

-274 SLKNEINSADENNKV
+274 SLKNEINLADENNKV

-312 WIDDKILRYAN
+312 WVDDKILRYAS

-348 ILFISKEVKDLVS
+348 ILSISKEVKDLVS

-425 TVTLSVDHRTVDG
+425 MVTLSVDHRTVDG

-445 NAFKHYIENPLAM
+445 NAFKHYIENPLAT

>member
-22 VKWCKKEQDRV
+22 VKWCKKEQDKV
-33 EVGDVIAEIETDKAI
+33 EIGDVIAEIETDKAI

-61 ILVSEGASGVP
+61 ILVSEGTSGVP
-72 VNQPIALMLEEGED
+72 VNQLIALMLEEGED
-86 NSALDNYVPASTTN
+86 KSALDLASAINTK
-100 VEAKK
+100 VEK
-105 EVEAHSS
+105 EVEADF
-112 TSSNSS
+112 S
-118 VPYGSSMSS
+118 V
-127 NSSASLNPST
+127 
-137 LSNPLMS
+137 S
-144 SNPSVSP
+144 SNPSI
-151 NTSMPS
+151 
-157 NSSVSSQCLTLGSRK
+157 SSSSLMSSQCVTLGSKK
-172 EENIKTI
+172 EDRATEN
-179 GSRIKISPL
+179 RIKVSPL
-188 AKKMAQNENLDI
+188 AKKIAQNEGVDI

-219 FLDGGIQIENCERL
+219 FLDQTKSYERFEENTT
-233 SEDFIVEAS
+233 VEVS

-263 LTVDCRVDKLI
+263 LTVDCYVDKLI
-274 SLKNEINSADENNKV
+274 SLKNEVNSANENNKV

-302 MKKFPDVNSS
+302 MKKFPDINSS
-312 WIDDKILRYAN
+312 WIDTKIVRYSN

-343 ADKKS
+343 ADEKS
-348 ILFISKEVKDLVS
+348 VLSISKEVKDLVN

-405 GTSKKQPIVIN
+405 GASKKQPVVIS
-416 EKIEIAEIM
+416 EKIEIAEVM
-425 TVTLSVDHRTVDG
+425 TVTLSVDHRAVDG

-445 NAFKHYIENPLAM
+445 NAFKYYIENPTVM
-458 LLESA
+458 LLEPLLL